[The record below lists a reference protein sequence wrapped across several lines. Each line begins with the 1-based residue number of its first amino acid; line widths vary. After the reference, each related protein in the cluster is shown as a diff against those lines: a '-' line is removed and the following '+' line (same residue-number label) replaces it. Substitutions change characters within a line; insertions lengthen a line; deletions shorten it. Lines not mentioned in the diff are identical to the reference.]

1 LDFFETKGYPLL
13 LILTLVVRSN
23 DGGAPSGLTVAGY
36 PYSKVV
42 PWLLTGGGSNLLYEA
57 LFLTRFLPMVSQ
69 RRDVTQ
75 PFCNPLEVEMID
87 GGLVTVAREASQ
99 RRSQLGVD
107 ELEMKFRK
115 GSTRV

>member
-42 PWLLTGGGSNLLYEA
+42 PWLSPEEA
-57 LFLTRFLPMVSQ
+57 RTCSTKLCFRCGFFLWYHN
-69 RRDVTQ
+69 DATQ

-87 GGLVTVAREASQ
+87 GGLVTVAPEASH

>member
-1 LDFFETKGYPLL
+1 LDFFETKGYPLI

-23 DGGAPSGLTVAGY
+23 YGGAPSGLTVAGY

-69 RRDVTQ
+69 RRDTTVLQ
-75 PFCNPLEVEMID
+75 PFGGGDDRRRAGD
-87 GGLVTVAREASQ
+87 GGTGSFTAAQPAR
-99 RRSQLGVD
+99 G
-107 ELEMKFRK
+107 
-115 GSTRV
+115 

>member
-1 LDFFETKGYPLL
+1 MA
-13 LILTLVVRSN
+13 LTR
-23 DGGAPSGLTVAGY
+23 
-36 PYSKVV
+36 
-42 PWLLTGGGSNLLYEA
+42 GGSNLLYEA
-57 LFLTRFLPMVSQ
+57 LFSMRFLPMVSQ